1 MGIPHHFHPINA
13 TMSAVLGLSGSTLVG
28 QRVGVQQRA
37 KASNLKVVTSA
48 NVKKGINRAKK
59 GGAPNAGVS
68 EEMNKKTFVD
78 ASGRK
83 GKGYGV
89 FRFDSKYGA
98 NVDGYSPIWSP
109 NEWSET
115 GDEYSGGTLGLVV
128 WFALLSAGLGLAGY
142 LIFSTSA
149 LA

>member
-1 MGIPHHFHPINA
+1 MGNYVCCPWSVRLHPGGPA
-13 TMSAVLGLSGSTLVG
+13 RGCAAARQGLQPQGGYLRQREEGHQQG
-28 QRVGVQQRA
+28 QEGWR
-37 KASNLKVVTSA
+37 
-48 NVKKGINRAKK
+48 
-59 GGAPNAGVS
+59 PNTGVS